1 MSLFL
6 LIDEKT
12 IAFLIYVISLSIIES
27 NFLIIMVHYF
37 MKSNKYMEILFSF
50 CRIEFDGL
58 NSSWWIF
65 FYFFFGEEKNK
76 NWSDVVRKSHIFCIF
91 NLTKQFAIF
100 LIKFG
105 MHFFLYFLVIL
116 HSPMDCHVSI
126 WDIIWPL
133 LTYLYMENKDL
144 SCPKRP

>member
-1 MSLFL
+1 MIKKNKFMSLFL

-37 MKSNKYMEILFSF
+37 WTYIW
-50 CRIEFDGL
+50 R
-58 NSSWWIF
+58 
-65 FYFFFGEEKNK
+65 FYFLFVELNLMDWIVLDEFLFLFFREEKNK

-126 WDIIWPL
+126 WDIW
-133 LTYLYMENKDL
+133 
-144 SCPKRP
+144 

>member
-58 NSSWWIF
+58 NSS
-65 FYFFFGEEKNK
+65 
-76 NWSDVVRKSHIFCIF
+76 
-91 NLTKQFAIF
+91 
-100 LIKFG
+100 
-105 MHFFLYFLVIL
+105 
-116 HSPMDCHVSI
+116 
-126 WDIIWPL
+126 
-133 LTYLYMENKDL
+133 
-144 SCPKRP
+144 

>member
-37 MKSNKYMEILFSF
+37 WTYIW
-50 CRIEFDGL
+50 R
-58 NSSWWIF
+58 
-65 FYFFFGEEKNK
+65 FYFLFVELNLMDWIVLDEFLFLFFREEKNK